1 MNTARTFI
9 LAAVTSLAAC
19 SGGLDDPTFATGS
32 SAIVATGVGETVV
45 TANPD
50 QGTLSRVD
58 VESGAVTE
66 ADVGVEPTRVA
77 RLGDRL
83 VVTLRGED
91 TIALVNAETLA
102 VERRVA
108 TGAEPYGVVAS
119 EDGQRFWVAVSRSD
133 RVEEYDAEGT
143 LLRSFAVPQEPR
155 WLTLH
160 PNGDDLYV
168 ASFLGGGL
176 HWVDLT
182 DGAVTRV
189 EVPTVT
195 GFATDFSGDSVGLTP
210 RIMGDP
216 SISPDGRT
224 LAIPTLH
231 VENSNPE
238 GDINAPNPSAPAYY
252 APPAGGRFNPAVMTT
267 SVIGGGQP
275 SDDDWSTGTID
286 VTHGSLGRLNSYP
299 VSVTWAPGSDALFVA
314 LESSSSVVTMRPPT
328 PRSYIPR
335 SIALPEAGAGE
346 IALRPSAS
354 LAVRTSDGPRGV
366 TFLGDE
372 AYVFAYHEA
381 QVEALD
387 AVDVTDRLP
396 TEPVVASGGFTVS
409 PTVAVSSDNAS
420 SVLADAPLF
429 SDFVLS
435 DEELR
440 GRELFYS
447 SLSPTMSMEGAG
459 ISCSTCHTEGR
470 TDGLTWPL
478 DDGGRQTPSLAGGI
492 AATEP
497 VTWTLEVPS
506 AADEAMATSL
516 GRMGGFGLSGT
527 DAASIEAFIQQVR
540 APRVDA
546 SSLDAAAV
554 LRGQALFAQVGC
566 DSCHSGPRLT
576 DNASYPMFGEVSVN
590 TPPLDGISASAPYLH
605 DGSAPT
611 LRAVVER
618 AMAGE
623 MGEAFSLTP
632 AEADDLVEYLRSL

>member
-9 LAAVTSLAAC
+9 LAAATSLVAC
-19 SGGLDDPTFATGS
+19 GGGLDDPTFATGS
-32 SAIVATGVGETVV
+32 SAIVASGVDETLV

-58 VESGAVTE
+58 VETGAVTE

-91 TIALVNAETLA
+91 AIALVNAETLA
-102 VERRVA
+102 VERRIA

-119 EDGQRFWVAVSRSD
+119 EDGERFWVAVSRSD
-133 RVEEYDAEGT
+133 RVEEYDADGT
-143 LLRSFAVPQEPR
+143 LLRSFTVPQEPR

-195 GFATDFSGDSVGLTP
+195 GFSTEGTGESVGLTP

-224 LAIPTLH
+224 LAVPTLQ

-267 SVIGGGQP
+267 SVIGGGLP
-275 SDDDWSTGTID
+275 SDDDWSTGAID
-286 VTHGSLGRLNSYP
+286 VNHGSLGRLNSYP

-314 LESSSSVVTMRPPT
+314 LESSSSVVTMRPPN
-328 PRSYIPR
+328 PRSYVSR
-335 SIALPEAGAGE
+335 SFSVPEAGAGQV
-346 IALRPSAS
+346 ALRPSAS

-366 TFLGDE
+366 AFLGDE

-381 QVEALD
+381 QVEALG
-387 AVDVTDRLP
+387 A
-396 TEPVVASGGFTVS
+396 PVVTGRIPNEPTPTFSGFGDPV
-409 PTVAVSSDNAS
+409 PSDNGS
-420 SVLADAPLF
+420 TVLSEPLF

-435 DEELR
+435 AEELR
-440 GRELFYS
+440 GRQLFYS
-447 SLSPTMSMEGAG
+447 SLNTNMSMEGAG

-478 DDGGRQTPSLAGGI
+478 DNGGRQTPSLAGGI

-516 GRMGGFGLSGT
+516 GRMGGFGLGGD
-527 DAASIEAFIQQVR
+527 DAEAIEAFIQQVR
-540 APRVDA
+540 APRIDA
-546 SSLDAAAV
+546 ASLDADAV

-566 DSCHSGPRLT
+566 DSCHSGARFT
-576 DNASYPMFGEVSVN
+576 DNASYAMFGESSVN

-623 MGEAFSLTP
+623 MGEAFSLTSD
-632 AEADDLVEYLRSL
+632 EADDLVEYLRSL

>member
-9 LAAVTSLAAC
+9 LAAVTSLVAC
-19 SGGLDDPTFATGS
+19 GGGLDDPTFATGS
-32 SAIVATGVGETVV
+32 SAIVSTGVGETLV

-91 TIALVNAETLA
+91 AIALVNAETLA
-102 VERRVA
+102 VEGRIA

-133 RVEEYDAEGT
+133 RVDEYDAEGT

-189 EVPTVT
+189 EIPTVT
-195 GFATDFSGDSVGLTP
+195 GFSTDGSGASVGLTP

-224 LAIPTLH
+224 LAVPTLH
-231 VENSNPE
+231 VENSSPE
-238 GDINAPNPSAPAYY
+238 GDINAPNPSAAAYY

-275 SDDDWSTGTID
+275 SDDDWSTGTVD
-286 VTHGSLGRLNSYP
+286 VAHGSLGRLNSYP
-299 VSVTWAPGSDALFVA
+299 VSVTWAPGSDALYVA

-335 SIALPEAGAGE
+335 SIRIPEAGAGE

-366 TFLGDE
+366 AFLGDE

-387 AVDVTDRLP
+387 ALDVAERLP
-396 TEPVVASGGFTVS
+396 KEPVVATGGFGVAS
-409 PTVAVSSDNAS
+409 PVAAPSDNGT
-420 SVLADAPLF
+420 SVLSEPLF

-435 DEELR
+435 EDELR
-440 GRELFYS
+440 GRQLFYS
-447 SLSPTMSMEGAG
+447 SLNTRMSMDGAG

-516 GRMGGFGLSGT
+516 GRMGGFGLGGN
-527 DAASIEAFIQQVR
+527 DAEAIEAFIQQVR
-540 APRVDA
+540 APRIDA
-546 SSLDAAAV
+546 TSLDADAV

-566 DSCHSGPRLT
+566 DSCHSGARFT
-576 DNASYPMFGEVSVN
+576 DNASYAMFGEASVN

-623 MGEAFSLTP
+623 MGEAFSLTS
-632 AEADDLVEYLRSL
+632 AEAADLVEYLRSL